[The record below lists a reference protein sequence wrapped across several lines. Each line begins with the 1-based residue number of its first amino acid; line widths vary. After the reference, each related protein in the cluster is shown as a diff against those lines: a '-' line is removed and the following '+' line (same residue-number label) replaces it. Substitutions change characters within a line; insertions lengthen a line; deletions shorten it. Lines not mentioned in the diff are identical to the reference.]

1 MFVAQPEHGADQSDR
16 DPSTRVCRMFAT
28 SRPAFHTLCRVAV
41 ASLVAAALWSPM
53 SPTKAAAKANELIP
67 ASRATGVP
75 TDTQLLIKF
84 DEIMKA
90 ENGNITVWR
99 VPIVVTPA
107 TTGAQIKASVPVKHD
122 EINVDQ
128 SSKWVT
134 TDFPKV
140 NMGDKLPDG
149 SSRQPAGEAARWVR
163 ITIKALLPNTS
174 YFVLIDS
181 TAFQTASTGERFS
194 VESETTWL
202 FTTGSGPSSGATTT
216 VPGATTTTVPSA
228 TCPGITFPG
237 RAPRWRIDATQAQF
251 SNKALA
257 CSISLITRSKL
268 VAVAIANTG
277 TLANSTVASYSVKAT
292 RIGGSFLTKPV
303 SIVAGP
309 SVQRTQFRPLK
320 TGSWTITVTALGPT
334 GAVVAE
340 WTSAAF
346 PVRP

>member
-1 MFVAQPEHGADQSDR
+1 
-16 DPSTRVCRMFAT
+16 MFAS
-28 SRPAFHTLCRVAV
+28 SRPAFRILCRVAV
-41 ASLVAAALWSPM
+41 ASVVAAVLWSPT
-53 SPTKAAAKANELIP
+53 SPVDAAAKANELYP
-67 ASRATGVP
+67 VSRATGVP

-99 VPIVVTPA
+99 IPIAVTSA
-107 TTGAQIKASVPVKHD
+107 TTGAQIKASGPVKHD

-149 SSRQPAGEAARWVR
+149 TSRQAAGEAARWVR
-163 ITIKALLPNTS
+163 ITIKSLLPNTS
-174 YFVLIDS
+174 YFVTIDS
-181 TAFQTASTGERFS
+181 SAFQCAVACGGTFS
-194 VESETTWL
+194 IESETTWL
-202 FTTGSGPSSGATTT
+202 FTTGAGPSGGTTTTT
-216 VPGATTTTVPSA
+216 VPGTTTTTLPAA

-237 RAPRWRIDATQAQF
+237 RAPRQRIDAVQSQF

-257 CSISLITRSKL
+257 CSVSLITRSKL
-268 VAVAIANTG
+268 IAVAIASSG
-277 TLANSTVASYSVKAT
+277 TISNPTVASYTVKAA
-292 RIGGSFLTKPV
+292 RIGGSFLTNPV
-303 SIVAGP
+303 PLVTGP
-309 SVQRTQFRPLK
+309 SVQRTQFSPLK
-320 TGSWTITVTALGPT
+320 TGSWTVTVTALGPT

>member
-1 MFVAQPEHGADQSDR
+1 MSAPL
-16 DPSTRVCRMFAT
+16 
-28 SRPAFHTLCRVAV
+28 RPAYRSICRAAA
-41 ASLVAAALWSPM
+41 ASLLAAALWAPAA
-53 SPTKAAAKANELIP
+53 PAGAAAKANELIP
-67 ASRATGVP
+67 ATRATGVP

-84 DEIMKA
+84 DEVMKA

-99 VPIVVTPA
+99 VPIAVTSA
-107 TTGAQIKASVPVKHD
+107 TTGAQIKASGPVKHD

-149 SSRQPAGEAARWVR
+149 SSRQSAGEAARWVR
-163 ITIKALLPNTS
+163 ITIKALAPNTS
-174 YFVLIDS
+174 YFVTID
-181 TAFQTASTGERFS
+181 TNAFQCAVACGGTFS
-194 VESETTWL
+194 IESETTWL
-202 FTTGSGPSSGATTT
+202 FTTGAGPGTGATTTT
-216 VPGATTTTVPSA
+216 VPGATTTTVPA
-228 TCPGITFPG
+228 AVCPGITFPG
-237 RAPRWRIDATQAQF
+237 RAPRQRIDATQSQF

-257 CSISLITRSKL
+257 CSVSLITRSKL
-268 VAVAIANTG
+268 IAVAIASSG
-277 TLANSTVASYSVKAT
+277 SLANPTVASYSVKAS

-303 SIVAGP
+303 SLVAGP
-309 SVQRTQFRPLK
+309 SVQRTQFSPLK